1 VTAQNIDEMVR
12 RHLADRDIRF
22 TQGRKAVVRALHLSS
37 GPQSAADLHARM
49 KAQVPLS
56 SLYRSLVVL
65 EGAGVVAAHH
75 SQGPVARFELAE
87 WLTGHHHHVVCRSC
101 GRVDDVSLDRPTE
114 SALAGIV
121 GKVAS
126 DAGFSVSEHSLE
138 IEGLCPVCWAE
149 NPAGTANRPS

>member
-1 VTAQNIDEMVR
+1 MTAQSIDEMVR

-22 TQGRKAVVRALHLSS
+22 TRGRKAVVRALHHSS

-87 WLTGHHHHVVCRSC
+87 WLTGHHHHVVCSSC
-101 GRVDDVSLDRPTE
+101 GRVDDVSLDRSTE
-114 SALAGIV
+114 GALASIV
-121 GKVAS
+121 GRVAS

-138 IEGLCPVCWAE
+138 IEGLCPVCRVE
-149 NPAGTANRPS
+149 NPASTANHSS

>member
-87 WLTGHHHHVVCRSC
+87 WLTGHHHHVLCMSC
-101 GRVDDVSLDRPTE
+101 GRVDDVSLDRTTE

-121 GKVAS
+121 VIVAS
-126 DAGFSVSEHSLE
+126 KAGFSVSEHSLE
-138 IEGLCPVCWAE
+138 IEGTCSVCRSE
-149 NPAGTANRPS
+149 NSAGTVTQAF